1 MRKILRSTFG
11 HLFNKNWVLAATL
24 ICGVSVFTACSSND
38 DNPAGQT
45 DVSAISDKVWA
56 FSQTHP
62 DGFTLDIRT
71 MTEPTEGIAVRR
83 LAEWQG
89 WPLLFRQYKTVPRG

>member
-1 MRKILRSTFG
+1 MMHWMLSAAIRPL
-11 HLFNKNWVLAATL
+11 VLTMVF
-24 ICGVSVFTACSSND
+24 CGASVFTACSSND

-56 FSQTHP
+56 YSQTHP

-71 MTEPTEGIAVRR
+71 MTEPTRESPSAM
-83 LAEWQG
+83 
-89 WPLLFRQYKTVPRG
+89 PPPRTAIRVTSSTWW

>member
-1 MRKILRSTFG
+1 MNRRL
-11 HLFNKNWVLAATL
+11 LFAVMAAIL
-24 ICGVSVFTACSSND
+24 ICGASVFTACSSND

-56 FSQTHP
+56 YSQTHP

-71 MTEPTEGIAVRR
+71 MTYLRGEGT
-83 LAEWQG
+83 
-89 WPLLFRQYKTVPRG
+89 FRTTQK